1 MSIDT
6 DIILQE
12 TQSLQRILSDQNF
25 LQSSKKQIEDIYDRL
40 ITTLID
46 HNHLYYIDNTPLI
59 TDTEYDWLFDG
70 LKKIE
75 NHYPDIIRDDSPS
88 QTIIGQ
94 YDIQTNFEK
103 SEHTTP
109 ILSLQNT
116 YNSEEII
123 DWYESIT
130 NMLNKKISEIE
141 NEEEKNNLIYRTQ
154 NLSFL
159 IQPKYDWLAIVLT
172 YNKGKLM
179 KAVTRGDG
187 YTGDDVTENV
197 KTIKNLSKIVTDKNT
212 VIVRGEIM
220 MPKSVRKSLNIIRQ
234 DNGEEPFSNTRNAA
248 AGSLKLLDTNE
259 VAKRWLVC
267 YIYDVVQWDSKILQE
282 FSQFQWP
289 QQWDTCTIDDIIS
302 LINTT
307 STKED
312 LLKADIDFDGLVIK
326 IADPE
331 IRALLWSTNHH
342 PRRAIAYKF
351 PAQQIA
357 TQIESIER
365 QVWRTGI
372 LTPVANL
379 TPTELSGVTISRVS
393 LHNRDFITQKDI
405 QLHDRVRL
413 QRSGEVIPYI
423 VGVITNRRSNTQRK
437 IDADTIVCPACNS
450 HAQRIENEVGTK
462 TKPQISTQF
471 FCPNQSCPG
480 ILKEQL
486 KHFVS
491 KNCINIASIG
501 ESLIDMLVDQH
512 LIASLSDLYT
522 LTQPDKIFLL
532 KRFPGIATK
541 KIDTLIEELEKSKIN
556 EFRRFLNALGI
567 PGIGIKLAK
576 EIEKALLINP
586 PSKGG
591 YGNAEGGNLST
602 LFQTISSP
610 DFLTSIY
617 GIGDTLTEELDHRVQ
632 STNNITLLTQFEHH
646 GIAPLLPTTHKSQIT
661 NQSVC
666 ITGIFPLSRS
676 ELEFYITQA
685 WYIFS
690 PTLTKTVNYLFVW
703 DNAGSK
709 KDKIWPNTII
719 ISNRE
724 EICTMLDISV
734 PLFESKKETSVG
746 WEMQSL
752 FG

>member
-1 MSIDT
+1 MHNIDIHT
-6 DIILQE
+6 LLQE
-12 TQSLQRILSDQNF
+12 TQSLQSILSDSNF
-25 LQSSKKQIEDIYDRL
+25 LQSSKKEIENIYDRL
-40 ITTLID
+40 ITSLID
-46 HNHLYYIDNTPLI
+46 HNHLYYIDNKPLI

-88 QTIIGQ
+88 QNIIGQ

-103 SEHTTP
+103 SDHTTP

-116 YNSEEII
+116 YNSEEIM
-123 DWYESIT
+123 DWHESIT
-130 NMLNKKISEIE
+130 NMLNKKINEIE
-141 NEEEKNNLIYRTQ
+141 NEEKKNDLTYKIQ
-154 NLSFL
+154 NISFL

-172 YNKGKLM
+172 YTNGKLM

-197 KTIKNLSKIVTDKNT
+197 KTIKNLPKTVTDKNT

-267 YIYDVVQWDSKILQE
+267 YIYDVVQWDGQILQE

-289 QQWDTCTIDDIIS
+289 QQWDTCTIEDIIS

-307 STKED
+307 STKEN

-326 IADPE
+326 IANPE
-331 IRALLWSTNHH
+331 IRALLGSTNHH

-393 LHNRDFITQKDI
+393 LHNRDFIKQKDI

-423 VGVITNRRSNTQRK
+423 VGVITNRRSSTQET
-437 IDADTIVCPACNS
+437 IDADTIVCPTCKS

-480 ILKEQL
+480 ILKEQI

-491 KNCINIASIG
+491 KNCMNIASIG
-501 ESLIDMLVDQH
+501 ESLIDMFVDQH
-512 LIASLSDLYT
+512 LITSLSDLYT

-541 KIDTLIEELEKSKIN
+541 KIDTLIEELEKSKQN

-576 EIEKALLINP
+576 EIEKALSTHVASSWVKRSEI
-586 PSKGG
+586 
-591 YGNAEGGNLST
+591 EGSHIT
-602 LFQTISSP
+602 KLFQTISSP
-610 DFLTSIY
+610 DFLASIY
-617 GIGDTLTEELDHRVQ
+617 GIGETLTEELDQR
-632 STNNITLLTQFEHH
+632 SNNPINIQLLKQFEQY
-646 GIAPLLPTTHKSQIT
+646 GVSPVTQNSQPVTGNSI
-661 NQSVC
+661 C
-666 ITGIFPLSRS
+666 ITGTFPLSRS

-709 KDKIWPNTII
+709 KDKIWPNTTI

-734 PLFESKKETSVG
+734 PLFESKKEPSLG